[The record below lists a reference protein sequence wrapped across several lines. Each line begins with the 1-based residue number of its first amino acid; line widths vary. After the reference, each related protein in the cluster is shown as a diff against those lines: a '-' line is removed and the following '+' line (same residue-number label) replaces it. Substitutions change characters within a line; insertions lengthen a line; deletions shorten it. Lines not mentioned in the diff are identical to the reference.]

1 MRYACQ
7 YETPTGTIGLMIF
20 TVEDDAAAQI
30 YVTDMVTKRGYTNVT
45 QLSPL
50 PSGAGINE
58 LYRLF
63 PRLANSVQK
72 NGVPTR
78 RHG

>member
-30 YVTDMVTKRGYTNVT
+30 YVTDMITKRGYTNVT
-45 QLSPL
+45 QLSSL
-50 PSGAGINE
+50 PSGAGIEE

-63 PRLANSVQK
+63 PRLAAVTK
-72 NGVPTR
+72 RGGIPTS
-78 RHG
+78 RHR

>member
-20 TVEDDAAAQI
+20 TVEDDATAQI
-30 YVTDMVTKRGYTNVT
+30 YVTDMITKHGHSNVFNLT
-45 QLSPL
+45 PLSR
-50 PSGAGINE
+50 GAGIEE

-63 PRLANSVQK
+63 PRLAKSVQK

-78 RHG
+78 KHG